1 MKRNSVPDHSIFQKS
16 YGYSIFHNFIACYF
30 FCLPKE
36 CPRPWH
42 SIEKKY
48 ITYLIVHN
56 EKKMISSSI
65 NLLYV
70 KSGTIYVNIHCLSP
84 NHSPQPI
91 DIPRIYLPILIESK
105 SLLWWYIIRF
115 SIECF

>member
-16 YGYSIFHNFIACYF
+16 YGYSIYHNFIACYF

-56 EKKMISSSI
+56 EKKNDFIKYKPIICEEWYYICKYS
-65 NLLYV
+65 LFEP
-70 KSGTIYVNIHCLSP
+70 KS
-84 NHSPQPI
+84 
-91 DIPRIYLPILIESK
+91 
-105 SLLWWYIIRF
+105 
-115 SIECF
+115 